1 MRAMNDFAAIILAAG
16 ASTRLGQPK
25 QLLEYQG
32 KMLLQHAIE
41 VVSPVVGQRLLV
53 VLGAHAAKIL
63 DVFQNYP
70 FPYVINETWSDGMST
85 SLRLGLSALL
95 KEDAIDG
102 IFLLVSD
109 QPFVDTDVITQLKN
123 KHLSTNKKLIASA
136 YSDTLGVPAFI
147 HRDYFEEL
155 LSQQKDMGAKKL
167 FFKYPEDVDTISF
180 PKGAFDVDTAE
191 DVFRLKNVDS

>member
-1 MRAMNDFAAIILAAG
+1 MSNFAAIILAAG
-16 ASTRLGQPK
+16 ASSRLGQPK
-25 QLLEYQG
+25 QLLEYRG

-41 VVSPVVGQRLLV
+41 AVRPLVGEQFLV
-53 VLGAHAAKIL
+53 VLGAYAENIL
-63 DVFQNYP
+63 EAFQDTP
-70 FPYVINETWSDGMST
+70 FPYMINEAWSEGMST
-85 SLRLGLSALL
+85 SLHLGLSTLL
-95 KEDAIDG
+95 KEYNIDG

-109 QPFVDTDVITQLKN
+109 QPFVDKELINSLIN
-123 KHLSTNKKLIASA
+123 KHLSSKKKMVASA

-167 FFKYPEDVDTISF
+167 FFRYPEDVATIPF

-191 DVFRLKNVDS
+191 DVFRLRNLDS